1 MNIEG
6 ISTNVDES
14 HGHHVHMYGEITSDC
29 SKVGSHFV
37 NYKDGVMVAADTS
50 ITYGSMLKVK
60 DARRIEKLT
69 DECIF
74 AASGEMADF

>member
-1 MNIEG
+1 MAL
-6 ISTNVDES
+6 
-14 HGHHVHMYGEITSDC
+14 
-29 SKVGSHFV
+29 K
-37 NYKDGVMVAADTS
+37 YKDGVMVAADTS
-50 ITYGSMLKVK
+50 ITYGSMLKIK